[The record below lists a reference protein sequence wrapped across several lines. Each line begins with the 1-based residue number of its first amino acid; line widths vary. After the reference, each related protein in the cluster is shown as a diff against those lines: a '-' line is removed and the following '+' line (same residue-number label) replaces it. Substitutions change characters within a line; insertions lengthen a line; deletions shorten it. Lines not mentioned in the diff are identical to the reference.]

1 MSRWLL
7 MLISALALTGCGYND
22 FQRFDE
28 QTKSAWSEVLNQ
40 YQRRADLVPNI
51 VATVKGEAA
60 FEQETLTKVIEARA
74 KATSIQV
81 SPETLNNPAAFQK
94 FQAVQGELGSA
105 LSRLMVVSER
115 YPTLKANEGFRDL
128 RVQLEGTEN
137 RITVARNRYIQSV
150 QAYNVLA
157 RSFPSNLTAMVF
169 HYTPKP
175 AFAVQNELLPLRPW
189 LISTRNK
196 GPAVLITRSLAGL
209 VSAVVCW
216 LFLTLA
222 PAFAQQA
229 VPLLSAHVI
238 DTTQTLSA
246 DQVQQLDNKLAAF
259 EANRGAQVVVL
270 MVPSTQPEDIAS
282 FANRVANTWKI
293 GRKDVGDGLLLI
305 VALKD
310 RAVRIEVAKT
320 LEGAIP
326 DLAAKR
332 IIDQAITPNFRQ
344 GHYSE
349 GLEAAVNSLMAL
361 ISGEALPAPPAKA
374 ARTDEAFDW
383 HGLLVLMFF
392 VVPFVAGLARSMLG
406 SKLGTLATGAAVGG
420 LTLLFTS
427 SLVIALLAAVAALV
441 FSMIAPLTVLSG
453 MNRRGPGGWGGG
465 AGGFGGGGFRSGG
478 GGDFGGGGASGKW

>member
-1 MSRWLL
+1 M
-7 MLISALALTGCGYND
+7 
-22 FQRFDE
+22 
-28 QTKSAWSEVLNQ
+28 
-40 YQRRADLVPNI
+40 
-51 VATVKGEAA
+51 
-60 FEQETLTKVIEARA
+60 
-74 KATSIQV
+74 
-81 SPETLNNPAAFQK
+81 
-94 FQAVQGELGSA
+94 
-105 LSRLMVVSER
+105 
-115 YPTLKANEGFRDL
+115 
-128 RVQLEGTEN
+128 
-137 RITVARNRYIQSV
+137 
-150 QAYNVLA
+150 
-157 RSFPSNLTAMVF
+157 
-169 HYTPKP
+169 
-175 AFAVQNELLPLRPW
+175 
-189 LISTRNK
+189 
-196 GPAVLITRSLAGL
+196 LITRSLAGL